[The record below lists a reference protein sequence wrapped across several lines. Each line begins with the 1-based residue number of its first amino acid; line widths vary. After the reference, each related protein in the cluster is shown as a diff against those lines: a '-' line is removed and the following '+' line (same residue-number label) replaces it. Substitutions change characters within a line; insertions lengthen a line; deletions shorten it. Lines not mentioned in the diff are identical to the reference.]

1 MGHEG
6 GSAGSYHF
14 MGKRHAVRD
23 TRNCRDCPI
32 LVVRDSKIAITDRL
46 GRNCG
51 TKFSQL
57 ALECCLG
64 ARIG

>member
-1 MGHEG
+1 
-6 GSAGSYHF
+6 